1 MTVTATGT
9 QADYRSDLAPGD
21 IVRGKYGN
29 LARLVS
35 WNGTWS
41 HLTGG
46 RIAVLEPLA
55 AYPGIPMPEGAH
67 PYAHTSS
74 WECSLTRAVPGDIGA
89 HARRYGNC
97 GMWQH
102 YPCNWA

>member
-1 MTVTATGT
+1 MTVTAVET

-46 RIAVLEPLA
+46 RIAVLEPLRGLPGHPDA
-55 AYPGIPMPEGAH
+55 GGCASVRAHELVGVQPYPRGA
-67 PYAHTSS
+67 
-74 WECSLTRAVPGDIGA
+74 W
-89 HARRYGNC
+89 
-97 GMWQH
+97 
-102 YPCNWA
+102 